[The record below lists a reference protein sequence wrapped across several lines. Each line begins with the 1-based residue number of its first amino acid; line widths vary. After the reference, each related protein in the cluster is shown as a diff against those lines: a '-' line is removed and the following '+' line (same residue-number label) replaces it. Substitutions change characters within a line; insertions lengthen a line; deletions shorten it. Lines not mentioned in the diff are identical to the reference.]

1 MEFDTAVFYWI
12 KEHLQSR
19 ALDIWI
25 KIFTDKY
32 MVYHRNSV
40 LPGLPVSDPFLRLP
54 APGS

>member
-32 MVYHRNSV
+32 MVLSSEFCSA
-40 LPGLPVSDPFLRLP
+40 GATGF
-54 APGS
+54 